1 MKKLLVILILV
12 CCIVFACKK
21 GSNNFYSSTTLFN
34 ASMNISTVSILLNGT
49 AVIDSDSF
57 NVFKTSSA
65 FPSGTYK
72 ISMVGHSAN
81 GTPDTLS
88 TTALPF
94 PIITSY
100 IPGTTYTAIVYD
112 SLSNPKLYYSQD
124 NFPTTVTTG
133 TCSVRF
139 FNLIPNSGAIYLAND
154 TGTGTVNQVFLTAR
168 TFGDFG
174 TYNAFAEIDTTTTV
188 VHIWN
193 DTATSGTVR
202 FDSTS
207 QLLTNYT
214 KGLYSGKIYSFY
226 LVGKIGETGTLK
238 PQLIIKQEN

>member
-1 MKKLLVILILV
+1 M
-12 CCIVFACKK
+12 VFACKK

-34 ASMNISTVSILLNGT
+34 ASMNIPTVSIIFNGDT
-49 AVIDSDSF
+49 VIGSDSF
-57 NVFKTSSA
+57 NIFKTSSA

-72 ISMVGHSAN
+72 ISMVGYSAN
-81 GTPDTLS
+81 GKPDTLS
-88 TTALPF
+88 TTAFPF

-100 IPGTTYTAIVYD
+100 LSGATYTAIVYD
-112 SLSNPKLYYSQD
+112 SLTNPKLYYSQD
-124 NFPTTVTTG
+124 NYPTTVTAG
-133 TCSVRF
+133 MCSVRF
-139 FNLIPNSGAIYLAND
+139 FNLIPNSGAIYFAND
-154 TGTGTVNQVFLTAR
+154 TGTGTLNQTFLTAR

-193 DTATSGTVR
+193 DTATSGTAR

-226 LVGKIGETGTLK
+226 LIGRIGETGSLK
-238 PQLIIKQEN
+238 PQLIVKQEN